1 MEPRVTYDR
10 NVRALT
16 VELEEGSVAG
26 TVAFDEEHLLD
37 LDEDGQVLAVEVL
50 TPDDPKIAE
59 MATAYGFEDRV
70 PEILV
75 AILNALVAPSK
86 VETGAKW
93 IDMSSSMTT
102 HVVLG
107 PTEWKTASASGP
119 LPQRK
124 LDPVS

>member
-10 NVRALT
+10 EARALT
-16 VELEEGSVAG
+16 VELEEGAVAG
-26 TVAFDEEHLLD
+26 TAVFDEEHLVD
-37 LDEDGQVLAVEVL
+37 LDENGRVVAIEVL

-59 MATAYGFEDRV
+59 MARAYGFEERTG
-70 PEILV
+70 EILV
-75 AILNALVAPSK
+75 AILNALTAPR

-93 IDMSSSMTT
+93 IDVSSSMT
-102 HVVLG
+102 HVDLG
-107 PTEWKTASASGP
+107 PVEWKTASASGA